1 MIEVLLEAFDVK
13 TENDDT
19 DAAAHVAGDV
29 DDAVENKVFI
39 SRVVVKDVALLLL
52 FVFVTTLL
60 LLLLPLL
67 MLLWPLLLFIPFV
80 CITVAVM
87 L

>member
-1 MIEVLLEAFDVK
+1 MIEEVLLEAFDVK

-19 DAAAHVAGDV
+19 DAVAHVLGGV
-29 DDAVENKVFI
+29 DDAEENKVFI

-52 FVFVTTLL
+52 FVAMLL

-67 MLLWPLLLFIPFV
+67 MLFWPLLLFIPFV
-80 CITVAVM
+80 CITVAVI